1 MNMTTIR
8 IEFDG
13 AEGAIRRLLGVIESR
28 GFHVRT
34 MSMEA
39 DLDGSDMTV
48 GVAPR
53 DEGRCVDIL
62 SRQIAR
68 LHGVRRVARLAAG
81 MTEAVHVV

>member
-13 AEGAIRRLLGVIESR
+13 AEGALRRLLGVIEAR
-28 GFHVRT
+28 GFDVRA

-39 DLDGSDMTV
+39 DIGGSDMTV
-48 GVAPR
+48 GIAPR
-53 DEGRCVDIL
+53 DDGRCVDIL

-81 MTEAVHVV
+81 GQEGRHVV